1 MSSDHWRCRFI
12 PDSGEIAHQ
21 DITNLL
27 SKLAS
32 AKIDFIKVEILHNF
46 DGKPGYSLAQGE

>member
-1 MSSDHWRCRFI
+1 M
-12 PDSGEIAHQ
+12 PDSGEISHE

-27 SKLAS
+27 NKLVI
-32 AKIDFIKVEILHNF
+32 AKIDFIKVENLYNF